1 MKICMGCMRKYNSE
15 LTVCPHCGY
24 VEGTKPEKAQH
35 MEAGN
40 ILAERYIIG
49 KVLGYGGFGVTYL
62 GWDALLETKLAIKE
76 YMPSEFSTRA
86 AGQTE
91 VSVFSGGKGELFN
104 KGKAKFLDEARR
116 LAKFSSC
123 KGIVNVTD
131 CIECN
136 NTAYIIMEYLDGE
149 TLESKLKREGK
160 LSEKEALEIMLPV
173 INSLEVVHKDGI
185 LHRDIAPDNI
195 FITKD
200 GQVKLIDF
208 GAARFAVTPTDE
220 SRTVMIKS
228 GYSPE
233 EQYQSRSEQGTY
245 TDVYAVG
252 ATLYKALTGVVP
264 PNALER
270 RAAYENTK
278 KDILPAVSHYVK
290 DISDSC
296 NIAVMNALNIRAED
310 RTQTMAEL
318 SAELMSETP
327 AKRKGTTIKR
337 TDKLKWP
344 LWLKITV
351 AILAAALVIF
361 GILFGT
367 GVIGFNANEK
377 DDIDIPEGYT
387 RVPSV
392 VNNTVKDG
400 DKKLRKA
407 ELHMR
412 IEDKQPSEETD
423 PDKLLRQFVDAGS
436 VVKKES
442 VVGVVVSAGIS
453 EQIIQPV
460 EGMEKE
466 AAVKIIKGLGM
477 EVKTVE
483 EFSNTVAPGY
493 IVSQSKKSG
502 EKVNEG
508 SRVYLAVSKGTYPE
522 VQNENIG
529 NVQIDNYVG
538 KTYDALVEDAAEQD
552 FVVEVSQRI
561 PSSEYKENEII
572 DQYVS
577 DWTTD
582 DGQQVVEVVISDGD
596 APVTVP
602 DVTYRKENRARQLLE
617 SYGFEVSVSY
627 EESENVAAGT
637 VIEQTPKANKK
648 AERNSVVELVVST
661 GTPYDQNIPDE
672 ELSGNLL
679 GKVCMASDR
688 TTPISQA
695 NITIRG
701 NDELTMSAMSNFS
714 GNYAL
719 DLPAG
724 DYTVDVQAAGYIDF
738 SGYINVPEG
747 ETAYMETFLMVEGTP
762 GDEGIANGYIYD
774 ALTGSTLEGVE
785 LSIRSGWNNTEEGD
799 VAANTETDSSGYY
812 TLDLPIGNYTVS
824 ASKNGYVPTSFNI
837 VVQSEDYQT
846 EQNGTMT
853 PVTENGAYRIVLTW
867 GEEPS
872 DLDSHVCGTLS
883 SGDPFHVSYE
893 YMLQNDGDD
902 TLCVLDVDDTDSFGP
917 ETVTLC
923 PTTKDAYYY
932 FVHRFSEY
940 GDLSSSGAQVK
951 VYKDSELLKTFNV
964 PTNLGDGRFWNVF
977 SIVDGEI
984 VVNNTITEEPDV
996 PLDYGIGSDKFDDDN
1011 YYEDNSSDYEDDS
1024 SNYDDDS
1031 SDYEDD
1037 SSNYEDDSSN
1047 YEDDNNYIDF
1057 PQGDLDLT
1065 VDDVGANVVAG
1076 GWTHSVG
1083 LRSDGTVVATG
1094 NNEYGQCDVSDW
1106 TDIVSI
1112 VADSFH
1118 TVGLR
1123 SNGTVVAA
1131 GEHNAFGQYD
1141 VGDWTDIVAIDA
1153 GSFHAVGL
1161 RSDGTVVTAGG
1172 DYYGECNVDNWFDIV
1187 AIAVG
1192 TSHTVGLR
1200 SDGTVVAVGEN
1211 SSGQCDVS
1219 NWTDIIAIAA
1229 STYHTVGL
1237 RSDGTVVAVG
1247 NNDCR
1252 QCDVQD
1258 WTDIVAVA
1266 AGTFRT
1272 VGLRSDGTVVAV
1284 SYLDEK
1290 LGYFEGYEQKAIDVD
1305 DWTDIVAIAAGDNW
1319 TLGVKSDGTV
1329 VSTGIPSDASD
1340 YHLPDFGQTN
1350 VDGWTDIKTN

>member
-701 NDELTMSAMSNFS
+701 NDDLTMSAMSNSS

-837 VVQSEDYQT
+837 VVQSEEYQT

-883 SGDPFHVSYE
+883 SGDHFHVSYE

-1011 YYEDNSSDYEDDS
+1011 YYEDNSSDYDDNS
-1024 SNYDDDS
+1024 SDYDDNSSDYDDDS

-1037 SSNYEDDSSN
+1037 SSNYEDDSSHLDF
-1047 YEDDNNYIDF
+1047 YEIY
-1057 PQGDLDLT
+1057 PKGELDLT
-1065 VDDVGANVVAG
+1065 VDDVGFNAIAAG
-1076 GWTHSVG
+1076 ENHSVG
-1083 LRSDGTVVATG
+1083 LRSDGTVYAAGADADFVY
-1094 NNEYGQCDVSDW
+1094 EVSNW
-1106 TDIVSI
+1106 TDIVS
-1112 VADSFH
+1112 
-1118 TVGLR
+1118 
-1123 SNGTVVAA
+1123 VAA
-1131 GEHNAFGQYD
+1131 GSH
-1141 VGDWTDIVAIDA
+1141 
-1153 GSFHAVGL
+1153 
-1161 RSDGTVVTAGG
+1161 
-1172 DYYGECNVDNWFDIV
+1172 
-1187 AIAVG
+1187 
-1192 TSHTVGLR
+1192 HTVGLR
-1200 SDGTVVAVGEN
+1200 SDGTVVAVGAN
-1211 SSGQCDVS
+1211 SSGQCDVGDWVDMVAIAAGPDYTLGLRS
-1219 NWTDIIAIAA
+1219 DGAVIATRANSKPSPCELHVYANNFIAIAA
-1229 STYHTVGL
+1229 GVSHSVGLLSDGTLKIAGDIYYSGNQYDAYHWTDIVAIAAGGNHTLGLRVDGMVLAVGDNEDGQCDVQEWRDIAAIAAGAAHTVGL

-1247 NNDCR
+1247 DNTHG
-1252 QCDVQD
+1252 QCNV
-1258 WTDIVAVA
+1258 
-1266 AGTFRT
+1266 
-1272 VGLRSDGTVVAV
+1272 
-1284 SYLDEK
+1284 E
-1290 LGYFEGYEQKAIDVD
+1290 

-1319 TLGVKSDGTV
+1319 TLGLRSDGTV
-1329 VSTGIPSDASD
+1329 VSTKLIPDESD
-1340 YHLPDFGQTN
+1340 YGVKDVGQTN